1 MLRLWFCIHRLS
13 TNEAGFNAQNRL
25 EHGQCLLRQ
34 RGGWGLYVAKF
45 RQLWHFDPDQSG
57 DGVLLA
63 LALQGLLDVGVQWGF
78 GDRLGIEQCRLYLG
92 IPAKFLLFGGGIAK
106 RVWNLGVPSEF
117 WG

>member
-1 MLRLWFCIHRLS
+1 MLRLWYCIYRLS
-13 TNEAGFNAQNRL
+13 INEAGFSAQNRL
-25 EHGQCLLRQ
+25 EHGQCLPRQ
-34 RGGWGLYVAKF
+34 RGGRGLYVAKF
-45 RQLWHFDPDQSG
+45 PRLKHFDPDQLG

-78 GDRLGIEQCRLYLG
+78 GGRLGIEQCRLCRG

-106 RVWNLGVPSEF
+106 RVWNLEAPSEF